1 MAEDRLILLV
11 EDDVLIGMML
21 VDMFDALGYPEP
33 AQATTNEEALA
44 AIASQPVAGA
54 LVDIN
59 LGDEKGWPV
68 ADALAE
74 RGIPFA
80 FTSEPQAGDEAVP
93 YRRNRSRSE
102 RVFRGIARL
111 AQKRRENICSPLVPL
126 EQMTYTALALR
137 WFSLRSRAGKE
148 RSWPDNYHSSNRGN
162 Q

>member
-1 MAEDRLILLV
+1 MASDQRILLV

-21 VDMFDALGYPEP
+21 ADMFDALDLPEP

-44 AIASQPVAGA
+44 FISGEPLGGA

-80 FTSEPQAGDEAVP
+80 FTSGGGDVIPPAHAHRKLITKPFRISDIEA
-93 YRRNRSRSE
+93 
-102 RVFRGIARL
+102 
-111 AQKRRENICSPLVPL
+111 
-126 EQMTYTALALR
+126 ALKD
-137 WFSLRSRAGKE
+137 FSAE
-148 RSWPDNYHSSNRGN
+148 
-162 Q
+162 

>member
-1 MAEDRLILLV
+1 MRRIGRPMADAHRILLV

-21 VDMFDALGYPEP
+21 VDMFDALGLPEP

-44 AIASQPVAGA
+44 IIAAEAIGGA

-80 FTSEPQAGDEAVP
+80 FTSGGGDVIPPAHAHRKLITKPFRISDIEA
-93 YRRNRSRSE
+93 
-102 RVFRGIARL
+102 A
-111 AQKRRENICSPLVPL
+111 L
-126 EQMTYTALALR
+126 EE
-137 WFSLRSRAGKE
+137 FSAE
-148 RSWPDNYHSSNRGN
+148 
-162 Q
+162 

>member
-1 MAEDRLILLV
+1 MRRIGRPMADAHRILLV

-21 VDMFDALGYPEP
+21 VDMFDALGLPEP

-44 AIASQPVAGA
+44 IIGAEAIGGA

-80 FTSEPQAGDEAVP
+80 FTSGGGDVIPPAHAHRKLITKPFRISDIEAVLD
-93 YRRNRSRSE
+93 E
-102 RVFRGIARL
+102 
-111 AQKRRENICSPLVPL
+111 
-126 EQMTYTALALR
+126 
-137 WFSLRSRAGKE
+137 FST
-148 RSWPDNYHSSNRGN
+148 GN
-162 Q
+162 

>member
-1 MAEDRLILLV
+1 MPRIGCRMASSPRILLV

-21 VDMFDALGYPEP
+21 ADMFDALDLPEP

-44 AIASQPVAGA
+44 LIAAEPLAGA

-80 FTSEPQAGDEAVP
+80 FTSGGGDVIPPAHAHRKLITKPFRISDIEA
-93 YRRNRSRSE
+93 
-102 RVFRGIARL
+102 A
-111 AQKRRENICSPLVPL
+111 L
-126 EQMTYTALALR
+126 ED
-137 WFSLRSRAGKE
+137 FSAE
-148 RSWPDNYHSSNRGN
+148 
-162 Q
+162 